1 MRNGKRTGRFVLS
14 CPAENYSHW
23 GNGSGKTFLFSAFA
37 DSVSPETLVHAF
49 CMKGHLN
56 FENCAVSVFFWKKM
70 KNLRNSL
77 FRLLLAASFAC
88 SLFVFSGCMQPL
100 GDEEEGGVAD
110 RLISSD
116 LITGTWVNLT
126 YGEKYEVLTSGYNNY
141 SHYDS
146 SYNLHPTD
154 WFLYYA
160 TVNVYV
166 KKTSENTGYVYSQ
179 FNDSTHIGS
188 GATVNQWYA
197 FHYKNLSTNSVQ
209 ISQAYKAG
217 GMAAC
222 NTLEQ
227 AVTEFTIANGYYERY
242 STCVKDENGFPIGV
256 MDSLGYMSNLVF
268 ERNKVTLMMMNTDWA
283 EYDSFIPWRDTNK
296 ETGDVALYLY
306 DRTQRSYGVDMH
318 YLKINKNGTCY
329 YYLYDEEEDEEGDG
343 NDSIIS
349 SISMPTLSSAQITR
363 LKNVY

>member
-1 MRNGKRTGRFVLS
+1 
-14 CPAENYSHW
+14 
-23 GNGSGKTFLFSAFA
+23 
-37 DSVSPETLVHAF
+37 
-49 CMKGHLN
+49 
-56 FENCAVSVFFWKKM
+56 M
-70 KNLRNSL
+70 KNLRYSL

-88 SLFVFSGCMQPL
+88 SLFVFSGCRQPL

-306 DRTQRSYGVDMH
+306 DRT
-318 YLKINKNGTCY
+318 
-329 YYLYDEEEDEEGDG
+329 
-343 NDSIIS
+343 
-349 SISMPTLSSAQITR
+349 
-363 LKNVY
+363 